1 MTGSCKEVEEYLHLH
16 IPLSREMAVEVR
28 DIGEPGVRLAA
39 PLAPNINHR
48 STVFGGSACAL
59 AILAAWTLV
68 HVRLTGHGL
77 TSRIVIQRNAME
89 YLQPI
94 NGEFEAFC
102 PTPAARSWDRLL
114 AGVKRRG
121 RGRITLEVEL
131 RAEGETVATFT
142 GSYVVVIRP
151 DIEGAEGSRNPD
163 PSETPG

>member
-1 MTGSCKEVEEYLHLH
+1 MTGSCKEVEQYLHLH

-28 DIGEPGVRLAA
+28 DIGEAGVRLAA

-131 RAEGETVATFT
+131 SASDETVATFS
-142 GSYVVVIRP
+142 GSYVVIRP
-151 DIEGAEGSRNPD
+151 EMDQIEQGVAPAPD
-163 PSETPG
+163 ERPD